1 MIFLLAVLMFNFGH
15 GLTAYK
21 HVFGSIK
28 VREYVVCNRSVHLE
42 PQNPDM
48 AILSC
53 MVYSKPST
61 INYEAV
67 APSGTFFTHPPLF
80 GGDLTLF
87 HSMVTLITEHDGYR
101 MLVVGPTRNW
111 ILSLRLEGI
120 RAFGIAEEPYNWDPF
135 YVVAKYGD
143 MPFRSSAFKVISLVA
158 EGGVALIFEADRL
171 LVPSGFLTLQ
181 TYDEFRMYGL
191 LKRLGYSFVGHSVAG
206 QHVWQK
212 RDGEAA

>member
-1 MIFLLAVLMFNFGH
+1 MTPALLLALWICGRS
-15 GLTAYK
+15 LPLLC
-21 HVFGSIK
+21 GSSEIA
-28 VREYVVCNRSVHLE
+28 
-42 PQNPDM
+42 PP
-48 AILSC
+48 ATLSC
-53 MVYSKPST
+53 
-61 INYEAV
+61 AV
-67 APSGTFFTHPPLF
+67 APPGGSFTHPPLF

-120 RAFGIAEEPYNWDPF
+120 RAFGIAEEPWSWDPF
-135 YVVAKYGD
+135 YVIAKYGD
-143 MPFRSSAFKVISLVA
+143 MPFRSSSFKVISVVA

-191 LKRLGYSFVGHSVAG
+191 LKRLGYSFLGHSVAG
-206 QHVWQK
+206 MHVWRK
-212 RDGEAA
+212 RDWESA